1 MADELNTRVRMRV
14 RAAQVMTVPID
25 TTLSIEGQAADAK
38 AVGDALADK
47 ADRSELSNQIK
58 VNGQEP
64 DAQGLIL
71 ISADDVP
78 ITDEDPKRLS
88 AVLEEMQ
95 EDIDGK
101 TAENIP
107 VAQGQSKTVA
117 EALQE
122 VASATTADHIK
133 LAAEDPTTVKTALD
147 EKLTAD
153 DIDTELKTA
162 GKAADA
168 LATGNAIRDVDQAA
182 VKSVNGIGPDENG
195 DVAVTEV
202 ENARQLVSSRNI
214 STTGSFVVRPTSGHG
229 SVSDGTATLR
239 RIVGKSVHTGYVPEV
254 LTVTVDAATRP
265 VPAAITGEINA
276 ATFEA
281 YVITAGT
288 YSTSYDGTSWSVD
301 PALYGITLAGT
312 PIDGDSITIVWD
324 GEDDPVMTISAAQ
337 REPAPEITATIDKDT
352 FRGYVTQDAVI
363 DLYYTSEWSAD
374 PTLYGLTIVGDPI
387 PGDHIRITYVKLDR
401 GVITSANPVRIVGTG
416 WNLFRLA
423 DGWARVCRYSEVYGY
438 RIGGTYAT
446 VAFAETLDGDQ
457 TTITPDADG
466 LFNVPGDGYL
476 LIGGG
481 SSDTYVYTTWSDWIQ
496 TVPEYAAYTESAV
509 NLASVMTDFAGG
521 LCSVGDVADEI
532 DFDRQ
537 IAISRIQRM
546 ALTAEN
552 LAAAEAS
559 GRAWDA
565 DREWIYLV
573 RAAAVE
579 TRISVEPSYTVS
591 EHGLEI
597 LEGSTVPAWVEAM
610 YGTNLRDK
618 LERDV
623 VTVSAQELTEPQKAQ
638 VRSNIGAGSAADVA
652 SLNNNIAKVQ
662 EGIAIIVDGD
672 NAAFAVPVGGYAW
685 IRNNTHGLT
694 DGIYK
699 NTSSTTFPVS
709 GGTADSTVFTSV
721 SNGAINDA
729 VSILNSKL
737 TDIGTSVNLGNIQG
751 TGTITLRESI
761 RNFRFIYIQIGYY
774 GSGFPSYGQVLIPTS
789 KISINTSTSY
799 SMNIPTFGDAVGRS
813 QILFTSENTCNVLNI
828 GAEGWY
834 TVFHGIK

>member
-1 MADELNTRVRMRV
+1 MADELNTRVNMAV
-14 RAAQVMTVPID
+14 QAGQVMTVPID
-25 TTLSIEGQAADAK
+25 KTLSIEGQAADAK

-47 ADRSELSNQIK
+47 ADRSELGNQIT
-58 VNGQEP
+58 VNGQAP

-78 ITDEDPKRLS
+78 ITDDDPTRLS
-88 AVLEEMQ
+88 AVLQTMQ

-101 TAENIP
+101 TAEDIP
-107 VAQGQSKTVA
+107 VAQGSSTTVA
-117 EALQE
+117 DALRA
-122 VASATTADHIK
+122 VASATTADHIQ
-133 LAAEDPTTVKTALD
+133 LTAEDPTTVKDALD
-147 EKLTAD
+147 EKLTED

-168 LATGNAIRDVDQAA
+168 LATGNAIKDVDEAA
-182 VKSVNGIGPDENG
+182 VKSVNGIGPDEDGN
-195 DVAVTEV
+195 VAVTEV

-265 VPAAITGEINA
+265 VPAAITGEIDA

-324 GEDDPVMTISAAQ
+324 GETDPVMTISAAQ

-401 GVITSANPVRIVGTG
+401 GVITSANPVRVVGTG
-416 WNLFRLA
+416 WNLFRLT

-446 VAFAETLDGDQ
+446 VAFAETLEGDQ

-496 TVPEYAAYTESAV
+496 TVPEYEAYTESAV
-509 NLASVMTDFAGG
+509 NLASVMTDFPGG

-546 ALTAEN
+546 TLTAEN

-579 TRISVEPSYTVS
+579 TRISVEPSYTVN

-652 SLNNNIAKVQ
+652 SLNDNIANLRDGLSYV
-662 EGIAIIVDGD
+662 EDGTTIAA
-672 NAAFAVPVGGYAW
+672 NAAYTAGKFICWQGEMYRIKATINTTVTSGNWTTYLDKMDGMGGALSQINADLTSLNDSIADINSNYLSRFKFWYLNNNASGSVTISPTHDFWLFYRSYQPNILKINYNGEVEVVVGKNQSIEISAS
-685 IRNNTHGLT
+685 NNVIT
-694 DGIYK
+694 IK
-699 NTSSTTFPVS
+699 NT
-709 GGTADSTVFTSV
+709 
-721 SNGAINDA
+721 
-729 VSILNSKL
+729 
-737 TDIGTSVNLGNIQG
+737 IGWGL
-751 TGTITLRESI
+751 
-761 RNFRFIYIQIGYY
+761 
-774 GSGFPSYGQVLIPTS
+774 P
-789 KISINTSTSY
+789 
-799 SMNIPTFGDAVGRS
+799 MFG
-813 QILFTSENTCNVLNI
+813 III
-828 GAEGWY
+828 GA
-834 TVFHGIK
+834 F